1 MKQDDYWER
10 FLESGSVMDYLE
22 FRAECAQRD
31 AQGHNLRT
39 DEGNRLPNETV
50 REHAG
55 FCSLWRKSPGGDL
68 GFYDRITVDNSGI
81 REYNCQQLRRWNPSF
96 PDPVSDEEGTA
107 ASTNGG
113 K

>member
-55 FCSLWRKSPGGDL
+55 FSDGYRNVLKID
-68 GFYDRITVDNSGI
+68 SG
-81 REYNCQQLRRWNPSF
+81 R
-96 PDPVSDEEGTA
+96 
-107 ASTNGG
+107 
-113 K
+113 